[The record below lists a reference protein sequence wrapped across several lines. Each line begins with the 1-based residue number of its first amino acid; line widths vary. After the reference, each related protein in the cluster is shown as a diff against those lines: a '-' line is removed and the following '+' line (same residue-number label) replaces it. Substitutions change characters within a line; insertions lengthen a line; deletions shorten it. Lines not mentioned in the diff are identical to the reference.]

1 MNNTAASGFSR
12 PHQII
17 VPVLLAVLLAT
28 IPVRAQ
34 APAEHHASP
43 SATSTHGCEAL
54 ASLALPQA
62 KVTSAQLIA
71 AGAFTA
77 PEGGRGNAAFAQ
89 LPAFCRVAATLTP
102 SADSQIQMEI
112 WLPAENWNGKFLAV
126 GNGGWAGTI
135 SRDAIAAGLRRGY
148 AAASNDTGH
157 SDASAGAQFAL
168 NQDKLVDLAYRAMHE
183 MTVQSKSIVNA
194 FYSRP
199 PRLSYYQGCSTGG
212 RQGMME
218 AQRYPDDFD
227 AIIAGAPVYNMVHM
241 NVSQTALQVHMLKN
255 PERIVPQSKVTL
267 LANAVVG
274 ACDAN
279 DGVKD
284 NIINNP
290 RACKFDP
297 GTLACKAGDGPDCLT
312 PAQVETAKQFYLPV
326 KTKSGEVVYP
336 GRSPGVESGYAA
348 RIPVVGKPV
357 SPLWGDMPRFVGHRD
372 ANWDTMSFD
381 LDKDLALTL
390 KNASFVEASDPNLS
404 KFKAR
409 GGKLLLWHGWADQL
423 ISADGSVDYYTRVQQ
438 EMGGAKNTSEFVR
451 LFMAP
456 GVGHCA
462 GGAGPAPTGQL
473 EALLAWV
480 EDGKAPESLLATRR
494 DPQGGTVARS
504 RPVCA
509 YPLVAKYK
517 GNGSTDD
524 AASFTCSNGF

>member
-1 MNNTAASGFSR
+1 MKKISLVVLTLLGVLSSA
-12 PHQII
+12 
-17 VPVLLAVLLAT
+17 PVGAG
-28 IPVRAQ
+28 Q
-34 APAEHHASP
+34 APADHHAASTP
-43 SATSTHGCEAL
+43 GATSAQGCEKL
-54 ASLALPQA
+54 ASLALPHA
-62 KVTSAQLIA
+62 RVTTAQLVA
-71 AGAFTA
+71 AGALKA
-77 PEGGRGNAAFAQ
+77 PEAGRGSAAFAQ

-112 WLPAENWNGKFLAV
+112 WLPSENWNGKFLAV

-135 SRDAIAAGLRRGY
+135 SRDAIAEGLRRGY

-157 SDASAGAQFAL
+157 SDAAGGAQFAL
-168 NQDKLVDLAYRAMHE
+168 NQDKLVDFAYRAMHE
-183 MTVQSKSIVNA
+183 MTVQSKTIVNA

-241 NVSQTALQVHMLKN
+241 NVSQTALQVHMLRN
-255 PERIVPQSKVTL
+255 PDRIVPQDKVTL
-267 LANAVVG
+267 IAKAAVA

-312 PAQVETAKQFYLPV
+312 PAQMETAKQFYLPV

-390 KNASFVEASDPNLS
+390 KNASFIEASNPDLT

-409 GGKLLLWHGWADQL
+409 GGKLLLWHGWAD
-423 ISADGSVDYYTRVQQ
+423 
-438 EMGGAKNTSEFVR
+438 
-451 LFMAP
+451 P
-456 GVGHCA
+456 
-462 GGAGPAPTGQL
+462 GPAPENTINYYSQAAKASGGGAADDWMRLFLLPGVAHCGGGVGPDQADFLGAMERWREQGVAPDQIDASRNTGRSGL
-473 EALLAWV
+473 T
-480 EDGKAPESLLATRR
+480 PMTRPLCPF
-494 DPQGGTVARS
+494 PQVAQ
-504 RPVCA
+504 
-509 YPLVAKYK
+509 YK
-517 GNGSTDD
+517 GTGSTDE
-524 AASFTCSNGF
+524 AANFVCAAP